1 MRAFATHGFASI
13 FSDDGV
19 ISRLYIWKTAFFAL
33 LNGPDMT
40 RRVFE
45 EEAGLVSDRDRT
57 QDPMV
62 DGLPSAS
69 SILYE
74 TGKAVAAALCAAILL
89 GIVIE
94 LAGLR

>member
-1 MRAFATHGFASI
+1 
-13 FSDDGV
+13 
-19 ISRLYIWKTAFFAL
+19 
-33 LNGPDMT
+33 MT

-45 EEAGLVSDRDRT
+45 DDGLVASDRDRT
-57 QDPMV
+57 QDPML

-74 TGKAVAAALCAAILL
+74 TGKAVAAALSAAILL

>member
-1 MRAFATHGFASI
+1 
-13 FSDDGV
+13 
-19 ISRLYIWKTAFFAL
+19 
-33 LNGPDMT
+33 MT

-45 EEAGLVSDRDRT
+45 DEAGLVASDRDGT
-57 QDPMV
+57 QEPML

-94 LAGLR
+94 MAGLR

>member
-1 MRAFATHGFASI
+1 
-13 FSDDGV
+13 
-19 ISRLYIWKTAFFAL
+19 
-33 LNGPDMT
+33 MT

-45 EEAGLVSDRDRT
+45 DEAGLLASERDHA

-89 GIVIE
+89 GFVVE
-94 LAGLR
+94 MVGLR

>member
-1 MRAFATHGFASI
+1 
-13 FSDDGV
+13 
-19 ISRLYIWKTAFFAL
+19 
-33 LNGPDMT
+33 MT

-57 QDPMV
+57 QDPMA

-69 SILYE
+69 SIVYE

>member
-1 MRAFATHGFASI
+1 
-13 FSDDGV
+13 
-19 ISRLYIWKTAFFAL
+19 
-33 LNGPDMT
+33 MT

-45 EEAGLVSDRDRT
+45 EEAGLVASDRDST
-57 QDPMV
+57 QEPMA

-69 SILYE
+69 SIFYE
-74 TGKAVAAALCAAILL
+74 TGKAVAAALCAAIFL